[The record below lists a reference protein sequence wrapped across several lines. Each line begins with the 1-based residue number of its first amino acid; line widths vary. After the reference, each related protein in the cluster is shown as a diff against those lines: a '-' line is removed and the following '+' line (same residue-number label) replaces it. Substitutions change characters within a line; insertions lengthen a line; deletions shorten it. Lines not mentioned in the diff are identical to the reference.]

1 MALPI
6 RLTYFIIFF
15 ILSSFQSKRNVH
27 HIEKILN
34 LYRNIWNPMEM
45 RSHNII
51 LGTLNM
57 LKQNVL
63 NELADTIEI
72 LNMERSV
79 E

>member
-1 MALPI
+1 
-6 RLTYFIIFF
+6 
-15 ILSSFQSKRNVH
+15 
-27 HIEKILN
+27 
-34 LYRNIWNPMEM
+34 MEM